1 MTWSWGSMLSKQSC
15 LNTHLL
21 ICAIPKSCTLP
32 SAWPVLDAWIAW
44 SFEAL
49 AKGWRPCEDPWGKG
63 SWHPLL
69 ASLRLKGTTGQHC
82 GQYRVMLNFTQMS
95 SKLDIGPPSIL
106 AACPSGKSVK
116 ILKASGQDCKYVCPA
131 EALLAKKNNHVL
143 FGIPGVSTAMI
154 RGDALHI
161 LHSRAFHDWPNRQKV
176 SASKRIQVIFAKVRD
191 IYSERGISNRLTNL
205 RLSMI
210 TETQSPFKAF
220 PVLECKAAE
229 CKWFVPVLEQILAD
243 CLDFGVDIH
252 QSMVQCCKAF
262 NQLVQ
267 HFDGCGAFLTAAE
280 FAAAQELST
289 SFFNRYSRLNC
300 WAAEEGRKLFHIT
313 FKFHSMLHLVQ
324 NSKWM
329 NIRLHANYRAEP
341 FVGQMSVTGHSVSFG
356 NKATRVCTKLMQKY
370 LVLLHLQLT
379 RPGFGD
385 QPEDDC
391 DPYLDGRRGCYLFV

>member
-1 MTWSWGSMLSKQSC
+1 
-15 LNTHLL
+15 
-21 ICAIPKSCTLP
+21 
-32 SAWPVLDAWIAW
+32 
-44 SFEAL
+44 
-49 AKGWRPCEDPWGKG
+49 
-63 SWHPLL
+63 
-69 ASLRLKGTTGQHC
+69 
-82 GQYRVMLNFTQMS
+82 
-95 SKLDIGPPSIL
+95 
-106 AACPSGKSVK
+106 
-116 ILKASGQDCKYVCPA
+116 
-131 EALLAKKNNHVL
+131 
-143 FGIPGVSTAMI
+143 MI

-229 CKWFVPVLEQILAD
+229 CKWFLPVLEQILAD
-243 CLDFGVDIH
+243 CLDLGVDIH
-252 QSMVQCCKAF
+252 QRMVQCCKAF

-289 SFFNRYSRLNC
+289 SFFNLYSRLNC

-329 NIRLHANYRAEP
+329 NIRLHANYRAES
-341 FVGQMSVTGHSVSFG
+341 FVGQMSVIGHSVSFG
-356 NKATRVCTKLMQKY
+356 NKVSA
-370 LVLLHLQLT
+370 
-379 RPGFGD
+379 
-385 QPEDDC
+385 E
-391 DPYLDGRRGCYLFV
+391 